1 MSGMSEEKEEVAE
14 AAEAETATAMTSELI
29 VGGRDLELLEEGRP
43 LNGILVEVGI
53 HKVMR
58 GEDKLPLQSRKNA
71 SSFGTLCGSG
81 SVGRKLE
88 VSTERAEGRK
98 GLRIDCTCEKYAFA
112 PFLLLKRDD
121 IFCSSSFLRKG
132 TTAERPRK
140 PPHLPRRRTEPSEA
154 KTPIFLAQER
164 VRGEMERGF

>member
-1 MSGMSEEKEEVAE
+1 MSEEKEEAAE

-58 GEDKLPLQSRKNA
+58 GEETLPLQSRKKTA

-81 SVGRKLE
+81 SVGQKIGSVNRTSRGK
-88 VSTERAEGRK
+88 K
-98 GLRIDCTCEKYAFA
+98 GVEN
-112 PFLLLKRDD
+112 
-121 IFCSSSFLRKG
+121 
-132 TTAERPRK
+132 
-140 PPHLPRRRTEPSEA
+140 
-154 KTPIFLAQER
+154 
-164 VRGEMERGF
+164 